1 MLALRHI
8 AGLLLALALLPLPLF
23 AQEVGDEMVEIKE
36 GEAFNLRTDRA
47 YILFRTPRFSGV
59 PRFEPVFLRIPT
71 EAELEIYDAKKQA
84 AFEEALP
91 NLAEEHQQ
99 ALERRERDIQRGR
112 DVPPVAPPAPSL
124 ETFNYLGGPTA
135 NLQSIAF
142 NRAFVQQPEKNTYLV
157 EVTPGDFVLY
167 GTSFAT
173 GWSGVHVCYCL
184 GTVGFEAS
192 AGEITD
198 LGYFYADTVKFKSDI
213 PELAAESGYGPSS
226 DAGANFLLAGTVRPV
241 REDSF
246 VPSTLDRSRL
256 IAARYHAV
264 GKFVTPN
271 TLGVNRLVP
280 VPGVLDYD
288 RGQVI
293 DVASGQIV
301 PDNYQ

>member
-1 MLALRHI
+1 MLSLRHI
-8 AGLLLALALLPLPLF
+8 AVLLLALAFLPPPLA
-23 AQEVGDEMVEIKE
+23 AQDEGDEMVEIKE
-36 GEAFNLRTDRA
+36 GEAFNLRADRA
-47 YILFRTPRFSGV
+47 YILYRTPRFSGV

-71 EAELEIYDAKKQA
+71 DAELAIYDAKKLA

-91 NLAEEHQQ
+91 KLTEEHQKE
-99 ALERRERDIQRGR
+99 LERRERDIQRGR
-112 DVPPVAPPAPSL
+112 DVPPVAPPPPSL

-142 NRAFVQQPEKNTYLV
+142 NRAFVQQPEENTYLV

-184 GTVGFEAS
+184 GTVGFEAK

-198 LGYFYADTVKFKSDI
+198 LGYFYADTAKFKSDI
-213 PELAAESGYGPSS
+213 PEIAAESGFGPSS
-226 DAGANFLLAGTVRPV
+226 DAGASFLLAGTVRPV
-241 REDSF
+241 RNDSF
-246 VPSTLDRSRL
+246 VPAALDRSRL

-271 TLGVNRLVP
+271 TIGVNRLVP

-288 RGQVI
+288 RGQVV